1 MSILEFHSKSIDQLM
16 NEMSFTALEQ
26 VPTNLFIKD
35 QIVIDNFLRSNYIFW
50 TLLVTVGRM

>member
-35 QIVIDNFLRSNYIFW
+35 QIVIDNFLSSNYIFW

>member
-50 TLLVTVGRM
+50 TLLVTVGRI